1 MQSTEALR
9 RKIKNAEDL
18 LSVVKTMKSLA
29 AVNIR
34 HVELAVEALSEY
46 SRTVELG
53 LQIAL
58 KAAEARVDSNAQVV
72 GSPLGVIVFGSDQ
85 GLCGQFNE
93 RIAEHTLSTL
103 RQIQP
108 EDAPYLIVVG
118 ARTAGLLQ
126 DAGLHPARQLSTP
139 GGLSGVT
146 RLVQDLLLILE
157 PARRHE
163 ELERVLVLHNQPL
176 SSATYQ
182 EQTVQLLPVDL
193 AWLRRL
199 QAAPWE
205 SRSLPTHSMAWQPLF
220 EGLIRQ
226 QMFVVCHRAAAESL
240 AAEEAARL
248 ASMQNAERNIEER
261 LAELVQQYHHQR
273 QNQITAE
280 LLDIVAGFEA
290 VSETHP

>member
-34 HVELAVEALSEY
+34 HVELAVEALREY
-46 SRTVELG
+46 SRTIELG

-58 KAAEARVDSNAQVV
+58 KAADARVDSNAQAVD
-72 GSPLGVIVFGSDQ
+72 GPLGMIVFGSDQ

-108 EDAPYLIVVG
+108 GAAPYLIVVG
-118 ARTAGLLQ
+118 ARAAGLLQ
-126 DAGLHPARQLSTP
+126 DAGLRPAHQLSTP

-157 PARRHE
+157 PARRVE
-163 ELERVLVLHNQPL
+163 GLERVLVLHNRPL

-226 QMFVVCHRAAAESL
+226 HMFVVCHRAAAESL

-290 VSETHP
+290 VSAMHP

>member
-34 HVELAVEALSEY
+34 HAELAVEALSGY

-58 KAAEARVDSNAQVV
+58 KAADARVDSNAQRAN
-72 GSPLGVIVFGSDQ
+72 GPLGLVVFGSDQ

-93 RIAEHTLSTL
+93 RIVEHTLSTL
-103 RQIQP
+103 QQLHP
-108 EDAPYLIVVG
+108 EDEPYLLVVG
-118 ARTAGLLQ
+118 ARAAGLLQ
-126 DAGLHPARQLSTP
+126 DTGIHLAHQLSTP

-157 PARRHE
+157 SARRHE
-163 ELERVLVLHNQPL
+163 GLERVLVLHNRPL

-182 EQTVQLLPVDL
+182 EQTAQLLPVDL
-193 AWLRRL
+193 AWLRQL

-205 SRSLPTHSMAWQPLF
+205 SRSLPTHTMDWQPLF
-220 EGLIRQ
+220 ASLIRQ
-226 QMFVVCHRAAAESL
+226 HMFVVCHRASAESL

-248 ASMQNAERNIEER
+248 ASMQNAERNIEDR
-261 LAELVQQYHHQR
+261 LSELVRQYHHQR

-280 LLDIVAGFEA
+280 LLDIIAGFEA
-290 VSETHP
+290 VSETSP